1 MEIKIT
7 KRDVLWGYTAQFF
20 NIGVNVLILPFI
32 LRLLPV
38 EILGIWY
45 VFLSISAFVLML
57 DFGFQPTF
65 ARNVAYVMSGATRLK
80 AEGVDEEAEVLDC
93 PNYALLK
100 NIIKTMRRFYGYVSL
115 AALGLML
122 TVGTWYVFRTTES
135 LSSQSEVLCAWF
147 IFVAYTVLNLFYS
160 YYNALLVG
168 KGQVKEYN
176 QMTIVTKLVYLLLAV
191 AGLLGGY
198 GIISIAMANLISII
212 VNRLLARYFF
222 YRDGIGIQLR
232 TVDCG
237 KERLFPVIWYNAKK
251 NGIGSVGAYFVQK
264 GNVLFVSMFLPLE
277 TVASFGLTSQ
287 VVTILSGVTP
297 LYLSTH
303 LPEIYKFRIN
313 HQLKE
318 IRRVFGESVFVYVL
332 LYVAG
337 AIVLLLWGDP
347 ILSLL
352 DSKTHLI
359 GTMALFLFLVIQ
371 FLEANHGMAALLITT
386 RNEVPY
392 VGASLISGAC
402 IASLTLLSLAF
413 TDLGLIGVILSAG
426 IVQLCYNNWKWP
438 SVICKELGGNYV
450 TFFKEGGAS
459 LLAFCRRHWAKG

>member
-191 AGLLGGY
+191 AGLLVFVLN
-198 GIISIAMANLISII
+198 NLRRNVV
-212 VNRLLARYFF
+212 VNIGAGLWDTYNMVTGLLGDVLSY
-222 YRDGIGIQLR
+222 I
-232 TVDCG
+232 
-237 KERLFPVIWYNAKK
+237 RLFAL
-251 NGIGSVGAYFVQK
+251 GISGSVLGLVFNDLAMNMS
-264 GNVLFVSMFLPLE
+264 GDIPVLK
-277 TVASFGLTSQ
+277 Q
-287 VVTILSGVTP
+287 VI
-297 LYLSTH
+297 
-303 LPEIYKFRIN
+303 
-313 HQLKE
+313 
-318 IRRVFGESVFVYVL
+318 
-332 LYVAG
+332 
-337 AIVLLLWGDP
+337 
-347 ILSLL
+347 
-352 DSKTHLI
+352 
-359 GTMALFLFLVIQ
+359 MLVILL
-371 FLEANHGMAALLITT
+371 FGHGVNLFMSGL
-386 RNEVPY
+386 
-392 VGASLISGAC
+392 GAFVHPMRLTFVEFYKNSG
-402 IASLTLLSLAF
+402 F
-413 TDLGLIGVILSAG
+413 
-426 IVQLCYNNWKWP
+426 
-438 SVICKELGGNYV
+438 
-450 TFFKEGGAS
+450 EGGGKKYNP
-459 LLAFCRRHWAKG
+459 LRRR